1 MSKEKETG
9 ELLDCPVVED
19 IITKKELERKLRSG
33 KKLRIKYGVDVTRP
47 DIHLGH
53 AVCLRFLKK
62 FQDLGHEVI
71 FIIGDATTRI
81 GDPTGTDKTRPLLS
95 DEEINRNAKTYID
108 QVGCILDKKKIEI
121 RKNSEWFDKMSMFD
135 LQTLMTKVTHSQLI
149 SREAFQKRIKEGKEI
164 AAHEL
169 TYPIMQGYD
178 SVVLKADIAV
188 HSDQLFNEHFGRM
201 LQEKFSQD
209 PQVIITLKMLV
220 GLDGKKKM
228 SKSLDNYIG
237 LTESPNQMFGKTMSI
252 PDDVIVEYFEL
263 CTDRSG
269 REIKEIEKKLE
280 SGENPRNLKFE
291 LAKDIVTI
299 YHGEKEAEKAGQEF
313 EKIFKNKEK
322 PTEMPQ
328 GKFKKG
334 DKLVDVLAAEKVVS
348 SKTEAR
354 RLIQQ
359 GGVKINDKVIDDIDC
374 ILDSGKYVVQVGK
387 RRFVELND

>member
-1 MSKEKETG
+1 MSKDKEIE
-9 ELLDCPVVED
+9 ELLNSSIIED
-19 IITKKELERKLRSG
+19 IITRRELEKQLKSG

-62 FQDLGHEVI
+62 FQDLGHTVI
-71 FIIGDATTRI
+71 FLIGDATTRI

-108 QVGCILDKKKIEI
+108 QVGCILDTKKIEI

-135 LQTLMTKVTHSQLI
+135 LQNLMTKVTHSQLI

-178 SVVLKADIAV
+178 SVILKADIAV

-201 LQEKFSQD
+201 LQEKFNQN
-209 PQVIITLKMLV
+209 PQVIMTLKMLV

-237 LTESPNQMFGKTMSI
+237 LTEPADQMFGKTMSI
-252 PDDVIVEYFEL
+252 PDDVIVQYFEL
-263 CTDRSG
+263 CTDKDS
-269 REIKEIEKKLE
+269 KEIAKQLKA
-280 SGENPRNLKFE
+280 GENPRNLKFE
-291 LAKDIVTI
+291 LAKEIVAI
-299 YHGEKEAEKAGQEF
+299 YHGAKEAQKAAQEF

-322 PTEMPQ
+322 PTEMP
-328 GKFKKG
+328 KFKYKKG
-334 DKLVDVLAAEKVVS
+334 EKLVDILAESKIVS
-348 SKTEAR
+348 SKTDAR
-354 RLIQQ
+354 NLIRQK
-359 GGVKINDKVIDDIDC
+359 GVKDNDKTVSDID
-374 ILDSGKYVVQVGK
+374 ITLDSGKHIIQVGK
-387 RRFVELND
+387 RRFIELSDK